1 MSVHYVARY
10 FDKPMERVLFVG
22 GGDSM
27 LLHELLKYESVTK
40 IVGMELDQSVARAS
54 FQYFGTSL
62 MFHDNGVEWWF
73 GDASVSLNLLPRD

>member
-1 MSVHYVARY
+1 
-10 FDKPMERVLFVG
+10 
-22 GGDSM
+22 M

-54 FQYFGTSL
+54 FQYFGTSP
-62 MFHDNGVEWWF
+62 MFHDDGVEWWF